1 MESNEYILELNNIYK
16 QFGNLIANNHVSI
29 KIKRNSIHAIVGE
42 NGAGKST
49 LMNILTCVYK
59 MDAGKILLME
69 KKYISI
75 HPRMQQRPVSVWY
88 IRSSCFIKE

>member
-49 LMNILTCVYK
+49 LMIY
-59 MDAGKILLME
+59 
-69 KKYISI
+69 
-75 HPRMQQRPVSVWY
+75 
-88 IRSSCFIKE
+88 